1 MTPSVTSTVTLNVTS
16 TVTLMLTSSVTP
28 SVIPSMTL
36 SMTSS
41 VTPPCRTWVEMPQ
54 TNKAPGLQSGSD
66 QDEPPPPLQE
76 VRSQQ
81 VGGAS
86 SAADQDQG
94 DPDIVKSPSDP
105 KRYRWE
111 GGATRLCCLS

>member
-1 MTPSVTSTVTLNVTS
+1 
-16 TVTLMLTSSVTP
+16 
-28 SVIPSMTL
+28 
-36 SMTSS
+36 MTSS
-41 VTPPCRTWVEMPQ
+41 VTPPPLQDLLLDPQDWVEMPQ

-66 QDEPPPPLQE
+66 QDEPPPPPQE

-86 SAADQDQG
+86 APADQDQG

-105 KRYRWE
+105 KRYR
-111 GGATRLCCLS
+111 

>member
-1 MTPSVTSTVTLNVTS
+1 M
-16 TVTLMLTSSVTP
+16 
-28 SVIPSMTL
+28 
-36 SMTSS
+36 
-41 VTPPCRTWVEMPQ
+41 EMPQ

-86 SAADQDQG
+86 AAADQDQG

-105 KRYRWE
+105 KRYRFFCVLYFALVVCLLLRCDYCCCVVVLEW
-111 GGATRLCCLS
+111 LCDCWCVIVLLFLLCSCVIM